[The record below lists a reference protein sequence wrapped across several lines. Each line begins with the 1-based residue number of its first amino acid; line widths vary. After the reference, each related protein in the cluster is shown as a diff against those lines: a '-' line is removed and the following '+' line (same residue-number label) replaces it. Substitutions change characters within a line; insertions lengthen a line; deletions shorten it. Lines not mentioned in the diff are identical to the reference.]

1 MVFTV
6 DGNTFCRKRGNR
18 REVVDGIA
26 YCTSGG
32 LTADRLEERDGRIV
46 SKRKSEQG
54 RTRYKNNNPFKKSE
68 IEKPETGVS
77 DEKKEDGDGMPKPT
91 KQKKVADKPKNGP
104 SRTITTRKTVTVV
117 KKARGRAT
125 ARKRRALRRRG
136 RFVK

>member
-1 MVFTV
+1 MAFTV
-6 DGNTFCRKRGNR
+6 DGKTFCRKRGDR

-32 LTADRLEERDGRIV
+32 LTADRLEERDGKIV

-68 IEKPETGVS
+68 IEKPEIGVP

-91 KQKKVADKPKNGP
+91 KQKKIAEKPKAGHP
-104 SRTITTRKTVTVV
+104 RTITTRKTMVV
-117 KKARGRAT
+117 KKARGRTT
-125 ARKRRALRRRG
+125 ARKRRACRRRG